1 MNNKKDITLDELKCK
16 VYKNEKK
23 TIKKTKTIP
32 NLEKYFGITFMKK
45 EDIPTAFNNF
55 MVIDGDDTDLRHIE
69 PSNVIVSLYA
79 KGKAKKDDSGFVQI
93 KGVHYA

>member
-32 NLEKYFGITFMKK
+32 NLEKYFGITFKKK
-45 EDIPTAFNNF
+45 EDI
-55 MVIDGDDTDLRHIE
+55 
-69 PSNVIVSLYA
+69 
-79 KGKAKKDDSGFVQI
+79 
-93 KGVHYA
+93 